1 MGIGA
6 HRVTPQRLL
15 RRPDGG
21 RRRLVPLLGVPPGH
35 GPERLAAKAMRPIPR
50 GRPGRGVARLF
61 CGVPRSGRRAEVQLS
76 MAGAKAGDAAGSVV
90 IPFCPFVI
98 GVHREARGVPAPR
111 TSRASRGVRV
121 VSRKVYIGAEVTVTF
136 DPDICQHATEWVR
149 GLPSVF
155 NASRRPWI
163 DPDKAPVAT
172 TIEQVRRC
180 PPGALQIGQAR
191 SAF

>member
-1 MGIGA
+1 
-6 HRVTPQRLL
+6 
-15 RRPDGG
+15 
-21 RRRLVPLLGVPPGH
+21 
-35 GPERLAAKAMRPIPR
+35 
-50 GRPGRGVARLF
+50 
-61 CGVPRSGRRAEVQLS
+61 
-76 MAGAKAGDAAGSVV
+76 
-90 IPFCPFVI
+90 
-98 GVHREARGVPAPR
+98 
-111 TSRASRGVRV
+111 